1 MKKFFYFLILF
12 MFSLK
17 TAFADTFHEVKP
29 SETLTSIA
37 KQYGVSLKE
46 ILSANSI
53 DEPDKIHTGQIIV
66 IPSETSGT
74 IETSG
79 TDYEVKQG
87 DTLCSI
93 SRKYG
98 VSLQEILSANSLN
111 KDDKIK
117 TGDILKI
124 PTGFTVEGPTHYVKE
139 GETMSSIANS
149 YGVSVISLCN
159 ANSISNPN
167 RLRTGRLLVIPEKDN
182 TTDGIN
188 KFGESAII
196 QETVATLKGKP
207 SEDGE
212 TVTQTV
218 MGDIVSIK
226 EISGDWYFIRTPEG
240 YFGWVTENSLSPVTD
255 GNSKKIIISALMA
268 DIACMPEENSDY
280 CGHAVMGSNLTFIKK
295 EGQWVE
301 VMLPSGHKGWIKEEQ
316 VLFKPKAPQNQEEIV
331 KTAKMYLGVPYL
343 WGGTTP
349 LGVDC
354 SGFIFTVYKMNGYI
368 IPRDAESQFNYCEHI
383 EDEKLLPG
391 DLVFFTTYLP
401 GPSHVGI
408 YLGDGNFI
416 HASSSKGVTV
426 SSINGD
432 YYKCRYLGGGRIK
445 EIVSDRSVN
454 NRQ

>member
-1 MKKFFYFLILF
+1 LKNFFYFFILF
-12 MFSLK
+12 MFSL
-17 TAFADTFHEVKP
+17 TAAFADTFHEVKQQ
-29 SETLTSIA
+29 ETLTSIA
-37 KQYGVSLKE
+37 KQYGIPLKE

-53 DEPDKIHTGQIIV
+53 DDPDKIHTGQILI
-66 IPSETSGT
+66 IPDFSSSTVKKSIT
-74 IETSG
+74 R
-79 TDYEVKQG
+79 YEVKQG

-98 VSLQEILSANSLN
+98 ISLQEILSVNSMK

-117 TGDILKI
+117 AGDILKI
-124 PTGFTVEGPTHYVKE
+124 PTGFTVEGTTHYVKE
-139 GETMSSIANS
+139 GETISSIASS
-149 YGVSVISLCN
+149 YGISVISLCS

-167 RLRTGRLLVIPEKDN
+167 RLRTGRLLIIPEKDN
-182 TTDGIN
+182 TKDGIN
-188 KFGESAII
+188 KFGENAII

-212 TVTQTV
+212 TVTQAV

-226 EISGDWYFIRTPEG
+226 EISGDWYFIRTTEG
-240 YFGWVTENSLSPVTD
+240 YFGWVTGNSLAPITD
-255 GNSKKIIISALMA
+255 RDSEKIIISALKV
-268 DIACMPEENSDY
+268 DIASAPEEGADY

-295 EGQWVE
+295 EGQWVK
-301 VMLPSGHKGWIKEEQ
+301 VMLPSGQSGWVKEEQ
-316 VLFKPKAPQNQEEIV
+316 ILLKPKDPQRPEEIV

-354 SGFIFTVYKMNGYI
+354 SGFIFTVYRMNGYI
-368 IPRDAESQFNYCEHI
+368 IPRDAESQFNYCEHM
-383 EDEKLLPG
+383 EDDRLLPG

-426 SSINGD
+426 SSINGE

-445 EIVSDRSVN
+445 EIVSDSPVN
-454 NRQ
+454 NKQ

>member
-1 MKKFFYFLILF
+1 

-17 TAFADTFHEVKP
+17 AAFADTFHEVKP

-53 DEPDKIHTGQIIV
+53 DDPDKIHTGQVLV
-66 IPSETSGT
+66 IPVEKSDVTEKSGT
-74 IETSG
+74 T
-79 TDYEVKQG
+79 YEVKQG

-98 VSLQEILSANSLN
+98 VSLQDLLSVNSMN

-124 PTGFTVEGPTHYVKE
+124 PTGFTVEGPIHYVKE
-139 GETMSSIANS
+139 GETISSIAKN
-149 YGVSVISLCN
+149 YGISVISLCN
-159 ANSISNPN
+159 ANSIGNPN

-182 TTDGIN
+182 TKDGIN

-207 SEDGE
+207 CEDGE
-212 TVTQTV
+212 TVTQAV

-240 YFGWVTENSLSPVTD
+240 YFGWVTGNSLSHVTD
-255 GNSKKIIISALMA
+255 RNSEKIIISALMA
-268 DIACMPEENSDY
+268 DIASVPEEGSEY

-301 VMLPSGHKGWIKEEQ
+301 VMLPSGRSGWIKEEKI
-316 VLFKPKAPQNQEEIV
+316 LFKPKGPQRPEEIV

-343 WGGTTP
+343 WGGTTS

-408 YLGDGNFI
+408 YMGDGNFI

-445 EIVSDRSVN
+445 EIVSDRPVN

>member
-1 MKKFFYFLILF
+1 LKNIFCLLILLI
-12 MFSLK
+12 FSLK
-17 TAFADTFHEVKP
+17 AAFAGISHEVKP

-37 KQYGVSLKE
+37 GQYGVSVKE

-53 DEPDKIHTGQIIV
+53 KDPDKIHTGQILV
-66 IPSETSGT
+66 IPVEKTGT
-74 IETSG
+74 T
-79 TDYEVKQG
+79 YEVRQG
-87 DTLCSI
+87 DTLSSI

-98 VSLQEILSANSLN
+98 ISLQEILSVNSLN
-111 KDDKIK
+111 RDDKIK
-117 TGDILKI
+117 TGDILII
-124 PTGFTVEGPTHYVKE
+124 PTGFTIEGSTHYVKE
-139 GETMSSIANS
+139 GETISSIAKN
-149 YGVSVISLCN
+149 YGISVISLCS

-182 TTDGIN
+182 TEEVIN
-188 KFGESAII
+188 KFGESAVI
-196 QETVATLKGKP
+196 QETVAPLRGKP
-207 SEDGE
+207 SAEGE
-212 TVTQTV
+212 TVTQAI

-226 EISGDWYFIRTPEG
+226 ESSGDWYFIRTGEG
-240 YFGWVTENSLSPVTD
+240 YFGWVTANSLAPVTD
-255 GNSKKIIISALMA
+255 INSEKIIISALMA
-268 DIACMPEENSDY
+268 DIACAPEEGSDC

-295 EGQWVE
+295 EGHRVE
-301 VMLPSGHKGWIKEEQ
+301 VMLPSGRKGWVKEEQ
-316 VLFKPKAPQNQEEIV
+316 VIFKPVSSGSGEDIV
-331 KTAKMYLGVPYL
+331 ETARKYLGVPYL

-408 YLGDGNFI
+408 YLGEGNFI

-432 YYKCRYLGGGRIK
+432 YYKCRYLGGGRLK
-445 EIVSDRSVN
+445 EIVSDRPVN
-454 NRQ
+454 NNQ